1 MKAFLVAVK
10 SAQVRKAAH
19 LEVVRVEG
27 ALSSFLKHL
36 KYLPTD
42 PKKVDRFV
50 KITVASL
57 TEFIRVHRDG
67 LKKLYPELYKK
78 KGSSRDANVSYL
90 NDIIIEG
97 KMEVEGGWTTCVPR
111 LPPSSTSTAPLAIA
125 DQPTVS

>member
-1 MKAFLVAVK
+1 MGMYEARRHLDDLVFLRPWFSNWKKLKAFLVAVK

-57 TEFIRVHRDG
+57 TEFIRVHRNG
-67 LKKLYPELYKK
+67 LKKLDP
-78 KGSSRDANVSYL
+78 N
-90 NDIIIEG
+90 
-97 KMEVEGGWTTCVPR
+97 
-111 LPPSSTSTAPLAIA
+111 STRRRVALGMQMS
-125 DQPTVS
+125 PT